1 MQENK
6 LEMKDIVPE
15 LLQRTEIPCMRLKLV
30 DTMPGIAESKFGGRG
45 YVPHDAAIPA
55 NSEGVQMRLLAQ
67 IDCRQITIPDFPT
80 SGLLQ
85 FWAINDDL
93 TGCNFDN
100 NTEQKDFR
108 ICYYETIDP
117 TVTEEEVAAKEGN
130 HQPCEEDE
138 EDFFPIDGCF
148 GLEFEQTTDR
158 MSMCDYRFQKKMAEL
173 TRELYPEQAKQLLAD
188 EDAKEA
194 FEEELEEYIEEQD
207 ELDETPDWL
216 PNAFGHKIGGY
227 PGFSQWDP
235 RDIPKEDHHDIL
247 LLQIDTDYVDY
258 DADRGIMW
266 GDSGVANFF
275 ISRENLKQR
284 NFQDVIY
291 TWDCC

>member
-6 LEMKDIVPE
+6 LEMKDVVPN
-15 LLQRTEIPCMRLKLV
+15 LLQHTEIPCMRLKLV
-30 DTMPGIAESKFGGRG
+30 DTTPGIAESKFGGRG
-45 YVPHDAAIPA
+45 YVPHDAAIPT

-108 ICYYETIDP
+108 ICYYETVDP

-130 HQPCEEDE
+130 HQPYEEDE

-173 TRELYPEQAKQLLAD
+173 MWELYPEQAKPLLAD

-207 ELDETPDWL
+207 ELDETPDWM

-235 RDIPKEDHHDIL
+235 RDIPKEDDHDIL
-247 LLQIDTDYVDY
+247 LLQIDTDDIGE
-258 DADRGIMW
+258 RGIMW